1 MEVVSWAVVFLAV
14 NVPILTLLADRM
26 LDVPAPQVIRWT
38 WLPAGV
44 ALAAVVV
51 RGAASP
57 SGLAELVGWGALGGA
72 VATVALDAVRLF
84 GHHVLRAFPVD
95 MPRVFG
101 LLALGLGPRLQ
112 ENVVAEMVKHLAGVE
127 AGVRRTMLEE
137 RLRALAALP
146 DPVRAAVVRGMRRGL
161 ETLPPEQRE
170 ALVQTQLEVLASLPG
185 DVRRSVLRAMDLA
198 PAGAGEVYRQPRG
211 LPRVPMDLARE
222 FLSVAV
228 PRTAAEAGVA
238 WGKVLVVAGG
248 VGQVRSLP
256 REVLDGP
263 RHDHMGHE
271 GHHEEPRH
279 GEPDGGHHDRHDYHH
294 ARPNEQAPGQGQ
306 PPVAAAE
313 QEGVRHA
320 KPQAVQQV
328 PPVALYY
335 GAGDSCVAVAHARLD
350 DLVEYARA
358 CPVGE

>member
-1 MEVVSWAVVFLAV
+1 MEVVSWAVAFLAV

-112 ENVVAEMVKHLAGVE
+112 ENVVAEMVKHLVGAE

-146 DPVRAAVVRGMRRGL
+146 EPVRAAVVRGMRKGL
-161 ETLPPEQRE
+161 EALLPEQRE

-198 PAGAGEVYRQPRG
+198 AAGAGEVYRQPRG

-238 WGKVLVVAGG
+238 WGNVLLVGYGWHLLNGLGFGMAYTLLFGRGDGWLALAWCLFIWAGMMVVMPIMMPTIRFPMPRFLMVPFLAHVVMAGPIG
-248 VGQVRSLP
+248 
-256 REVLDGP
+256 
-263 RHDHMGHE
+263 
-271 GHHEEPRH
+271 
-279 GEPDGGHHDRHDYHH
+279 YF
-294 ARPNEQAPGQGQ
+294 
-306 PPVAAAE
+306 
-313 QEGVRHA
+313 
-320 KPQAVQQV
+320 
-328 PPVALYY
+328 
-335 GAGDSCVAVAHARLD
+335 AGKASDLAHAASL
-350 DLVEYARA
+350 LGAWSRA
-358 CPVGE
+358 VP